1 MIKKRGSAG
10 FTLIELLVVIAII
23 GILAGIL
30 LPVLGKAK
38 ESARQ
43 VQCASNL
50 KQIGLAIN
58 MYASDNGGNFPTGG
72 SATNGTAAS
81 TTDADNE
88 RYSLGKLFDQYVTDR
103 KVFKCPSDG
112 TVVDTIGS
120 GVMTLVP
127 YTTSATSFGSSSCSY
142 GYDDNHTSANDTGTS
157 IASDKLGSD
166 ASSTGLSNNH
176 NHKGQNVLYI
186 DGHVEWKNTAAAGYF
201 SAGALD
207 NIWYGVGGT
216 ISAGVRAAGTGTV
229 YCQPWNGTDTAILQ

>member
-50 KQIGLAIN
+50 KQIGLAIS

-72 SATNGTAAS
+72 ATGTLTTDSDTAAK
-81 TTDADNE
+81 E

-103 KVFKCPSDG
+103 KVFKCPSDNSVSDSSM
-112 TVVDTIGS
+112 TS
-120 GVMTLVP
+120 GVLTLQKF
-127 YTTSATSFGSSSCSY
+127 TTSQTTFTESSCSY
-142 GYDDNHTSANDTGTS
+142 GYDDNHTSAHDTGTA
-157 IASDKLGSD
+157 IGSD
-166 ASSTGLSNNH
+166 RLGTDADNTELSNNH

-186 DGHVEWKNTAAAGYF
+186 DGHVEWKGTSTAGYF
-201 SAGALD
+201 NGAQFD
-207 NIWYGVGGT
+207 NIWYPATGST
-216 ISAGVRAAGTGTV
+216 SASRGSDTAYSSTSE
-229 YCQPWNGTDTAILQ
+229 TDTSIRQ

>member
-72 SATNGTAAS
+72 DGSLGTTADVTTTAAQ
-81 TTDADNE
+81 E
-88 RYSLGKLFDQYVTDR
+88 RFSLGKLFDQYVTDR
-103 KVFKCPSDG
+103 KVFKCPSDSS
-112 TVVDTIGS
+112 VLDTAGN
-120 GVMTLVP
+120 GVMTLTP
-127 YTTSATSFGSSSCSY
+127 YTTSPTSLTASTCSY
-142 GYDDNHTSANDTGTS
+142 GYDDNHSAANDTGTA
-157 IASDKLGSD
+157 IASDRLGTD
-166 ASSTGLSNNH
+166 TASTELSNNH

-186 DGHVEWKNTAAAGYF
+186 DGHVEWKGTGTAGYYNGTSF
-201 SAGALD
+201 D
-207 NIWYGVGGT
+207 DIWYQFGGT
-216 ISAGVRAAGTGTV
+216 ITARAQSTI
-229 YCQPWNGTDTAILQ
+229 GTDTSILQ

>member
-72 SATNGTAAS
+72 SAGTTAIS
-81 TTDADNE
+81 TTTAVQE
-88 RYSLGKLFDQYVTDR
+88 LYSIGKLFDQYVTDR
-103 KVFKCPSDG
+103 KVFKCPSDT
-112 TVVDTIGS
+112 TVSDTAGA
-120 GVMTLVP
+120 GVMTLQP
-127 YTTSATSFGSSSCSY
+127 FATSATTFGSQTCSY
-142 GYDDNHTSANDTGTS
+142 GYDDNHSAANDTGTA
-157 IASDKLGSD
+157 IASDKLGS
-166 ASSTGLSNNH
+166 LSGDLQTLSYNH
-176 NHKGQNVLYI
+176 KNKGQNVLYI
-186 DGHVEWKNTAAAGYF
+186 DGHVEWKGTSTAGYYDGTSF
-201 SAGALD
+201 DA
-207 NIWYGVGGT
+207 IWYETQTGSITARAQST
-216 ISAGVRAAGTGTV
+216 I
-229 YCQPWNGTDTAILQ
+229 GTDTSIMQ